1 MKSKQQKIT
10 LNLLHDNLRE
20 IDINELTHKS
30 LYYVDEETGD
40 MTQIGEYFGHNALEM
55 VENIKRRINKKVI
68 YSMVFQK
75 PLEEL
80 TKLYTSN
87 EMMILF
93 YLISKMGYENALFG
107 ITYRGVAKKLKL
119 GLSTVSNTMSKFKE
133 DNVLKV
139 YGNKQKKVY
148 YLNPSIAWKGNR
160 SNIRKKTGMFLK
172 KNVSDSA
179 KAE

>member
-1 MKSKQQKIT
+1 
-10 LNLLHDNLRE
+10 
-20 IDINELTHKS
+20 
-30 LYYVDEETGD
+30 
-40 MTQIGEYFGHNALEM
+40 
-55 VENIKRRINKKVI
+55 
-68 YSMVFQK
+68 MVFQK

-80 TKLYTSN
+80 TKCYTAN
-87 EMMILF
+87 EMMILL

-119 GLSTVSNTMSKFKE
+119 GLSTVSNTMGKFKE

-160 SNIRKKTGMFLK
+160 VNIRKKTGMFLQ